1 MHLFYYKFISS
12 FLNLL
17 FWDINMNIFLLPL
30 LRNNRAC
37 GHWLLT
43 TLQVKAKLDSLQ
55 FSSWSSL
62 RTGISNLSS
71 PSNFV
76 LGMNFSR
83 ESLVGLNTTFWVVVC
98 PVFVPMD
105 QLFNLITCSS
115 DQTPN
120 SDFFSR
126 KLFCLFLKNSKL
138 DFAIKINSYVFWFF
152 GFSNKSKFIERN
164 SEFINS

>member
-1 MHLFYYKFISS
+1 MHLFYHKFISS

-17 FWDINMNIFLLPL
+17 FWDIHMNIFLLPL

-55 FSSWSSL
+55 FYSWSSL

-83 ESLVGLNTTFWVVVC
+83 ESLADLDTTVWVVVY
-98 PVFVPMD
+98 PVFV
-105 QLFNLITCSS
+105 LASTH
-115 DQTPN
+115 
-120 SDFFSR
+120 DFFRVSFSGLRGIFQTEQSSR
-126 KLFCLFLKNSKL
+126 N
-138 DFAIKINSYVFWFF
+138 
-152 GFSNKSKFIERN
+152 
-164 SEFINS
+164 

>member
-1 MHLFYYKFISS
+1 MHLFYCKFISS

-71 PSNFV
+71 QSNIV
-76 LGMNFSR
+76 SGMNFSR
-83 ESLVGLNTTFWVVVC
+83 KSLEGLN
-98 PVFVPMD
+98 
-105 QLFNLITCSS
+105 ITC
-115 DQTPN
+115 
-120 SDFFSR
+120 
-126 KLFCLFLKNSKL
+126 CLPCFYFYLKNYFIVQCISFHFENCFPYTL
-138 DFAIKINSYVFWFF
+138 VSS
-152 GFSNKSKFIERN
+152 FSGEM
-164 SEFINS
+164 

>member
-1 MHLFYYKFISS
+1 MHLFYYKFIYS
-12 FLNLL
+12 FLN
-17 FWDINMNIFLLPL
+17 INMNIFLLPL
-30 LRNNRAC
+30 LRNNHAC

-83 ESLVGLNTTFWVVVC
+83 ESLAGLNTTVWVVVC
-98 PVFVPMD
+98 PVFVFAST
-105 QLFNLITCSS
+105 Q
-115 DQTPN
+115 
-120 SDFFSR
+120 DFFVSVSLVR
-126 KLFCLFLKNSKL
+126 C
-138 DFAIKINSYVFWFF
+138 
-152 GFSNKSKFIERN
+152 KSERIERN
-164 SEFINS
+164 FSNRKIQP

>member
-1 MHLFYYKFISS
+1 MYLSYYKFLSS

-62 RTGISNLSS
+62 QTGISNLSS
-71 PSNFV
+71 ASNIV

-83 ESLVGLNTTFWVVVC
+83 ESLADLNTTVWVVVC
-98 PVFVPMD
+98 PVFVFAST
-105 QLFNLITCSS
+105 Q
-115 DQTPN
+115 
-120 SDFFSR
+120 DFFLCQFLWWDVILRGLRGIFQTEKSSYNPISMKGADYAPPPLQ
-126 KLFCLFLKNSKL
+126 KLLPS
-138 DFAIKINSYVFWFF
+138 
-152 GFSNKSKFIERN
+152 
-164 SEFINS
+164 

>member
-83 ESLVGLNTTFWVVVC
+83 EPLAGLNTTVWVVVC
-98 PVFVPMD
+98 PVFVFAST
-105 QLFNLITCSS
+105 Q
-115 DQTPN
+115 
-120 SDFFSR
+120 DFFLCQFLWWDVNLRGLRGIFQTEKSSR
-126 KLFCLFLKNSKL
+126 NPISMKGADYAPPSKNYYPPR
-138 DFAIKINSYVFWFF
+138 F
-152 GFSNKSKFIERN
+152 
-164 SEFINS
+164 